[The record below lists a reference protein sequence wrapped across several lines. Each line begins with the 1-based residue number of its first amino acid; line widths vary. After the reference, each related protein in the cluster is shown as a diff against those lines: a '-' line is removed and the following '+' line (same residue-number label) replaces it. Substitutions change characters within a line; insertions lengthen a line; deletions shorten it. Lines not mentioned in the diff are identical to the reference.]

1 VDRESRLRGQCL
13 VSNRFGSVL
22 QNFRIV
28 FYNSSAPTAN
38 NTAASA
44 TAEPSEGSGWHETS
58 LSSLLVMDQQEHHL
72 ADTWDL
78 EEGDV
83 EEFQMEMITEL
94 RKEEER
100 KERKRIRERDKVRRN
115 LWYDMMTTVREELI
129 MKIPKTRLG
138 LILRAR

>member
-1 VDRESRLRGQCL
+1 MDRESRLRGQCL

>member
-1 VDRESRLRGQCL
+1 MFCLSYFLFLFLFVSRDIFVDRESRLRGQCL

-28 FYNSSAPTAN
+28 FYNSSAPAAN
-38 NTAASA
+38 NTAANA
-44 TAEPSEGSGWHETS
+44 TAEPSEESGWNETAS

-115 LWYDMMTTVREELI
+115 LW
-129 MKIPKTRLG
+129 
-138 LILRAR
+138 

>member
-1 VDRESRLRGQCL
+1 

-28 FYNSSAPTAN
+28 FYNSSAPAAN

-44 TAEPSEGSGWHETS
+44 TAEPSEESGWNETS

-115 LWYDMMTTVREELI
+115 LWY
-129 MKIPKTRLG
+129 TR
-138 LILRAR
+138 